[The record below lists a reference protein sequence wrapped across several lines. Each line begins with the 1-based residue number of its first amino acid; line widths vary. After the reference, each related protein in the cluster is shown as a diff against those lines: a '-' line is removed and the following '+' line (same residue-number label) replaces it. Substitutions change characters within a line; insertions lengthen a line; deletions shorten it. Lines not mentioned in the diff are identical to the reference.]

1 VERFSGKIMCQ
12 ANQRMIP
19 KSVERFSG
27 KIMCQANQRMIP
39 KSVERFSDEIM
50 RQAKM
55 SSVSEAPAQLVATAT
70 LRIDTPGVG
79 FTDIT
84 GHAVDFI
91 AQADAGEGLLLAYLR
106 HTSASLTIQE
116 NADPDVQ
123 ADLTAALA
131 RLAPEDAS
139 WIHDVEGPDDMPAHV
154 KAMLNGVSL
163 HVPVSGAAL
172 ALGTWQGIYLV
183 EHRRRP
189 HSREVVFQFIGSRK
203 SAA

>member
-1 VERFSGKIMCQ
+1 MAGRLSAITQ
-12 ANQRMIP
+12 TSPQQI
-19 KSVERFSG
+19 
-27 KIMCQANQRMIP
+27 
-39 KSVERFSDEIM
+39 
-50 RQAKM
+50 
-55 SSVSEAPAQLVATAT
+55 ATAT
-70 LRIDTPGVG
+70 LRLDTPGVG

-84 GHAVDFI
+84 GQAANFL
-91 AQADAGEGLLLAYLR
+91 AQIGAGEGTLLIFLR

-123 ADLTAALA
+123 TDLVSALD
-131 RLAPEDAS
+131 RLAPEDAP

-163 HVPVSGAAL
+163 HVPVIGGKL

-189 HSREVVFQFIGSRK
+189 HSREIVLQFVGSRK
-203 SAA
+203 

>member
-1 VERFSGKIMCQ
+1 MPGRMSAIVEVTS
-12 ANQRMIP
+12 
-19 KSVERFSG
+19 
-27 KIMCQANQRMIP
+27 
-39 KSVERFSDEIM
+39 
-50 RQAKM
+50 
-55 SSVSEAPAQLVATAT
+55 QLIASAT
-70 LRIDTPGVG
+70 LHVETPGVS

-84 GHAVDFI
+84 ENAATFI
-91 AQADAGEGLLLAYLR
+91 NQVGAADGVLLMYLR

-123 ADLTAALA
+123 SDLIAALD
-131 RLAPEDAS
+131 RLAPESAP

-163 HVPVSGAAL
+163 HVPVVGAKL

-189 HSREVVFQFIGSRK
+189 HSREVMFQFIGSRK
-203 SAA
+203 